1 MARQTTRGGTGRGGS
16 GRGGRGSGG
25 AGAPPGDGETPVE
38 GYVEPI
44 EIQEE
49 MERSFLEYSMSVIVA
64 RALPDVR
71 DGLKPVHR
79 RILYSMFDRGLRP
92 DRPHNKC
99 AKVVGDVMGTYHPHG
114 DSAIYE
120 ALARMV
126 QEFSLRHP
134 LIDGHGSFGG
144 RSPDDGPAA
153 MRYTECRLAP
163 LALELMAD
171 IDEET
176 VDMVANY
183 DGSDEEPVVLP
194 GRFPNLLINGS
205 QGIAVG
211 MATNIP
217 PHNMGEVID
226 AAIHVLNNP
235 GATPDDLMQFVKGP
249 DFPTGAL
256 ILGRQGILDAYR
268 TGRGSIKM
276 RAVAEI
282 EEGRVGDRIVVT
294 EFPYQTSVEVIE
306 QKITDLVRSG
316 DLDGISELRNASA
329 NQQPQLVIELKRD
342 ANANVVLNNLFKQTP
357 LQTSFGVNMLALVD
371 GVPRTLN
378 LAQAL
383 SHYIDHQIVVVTRR
397 SQYRLKKARDRAHIV
412 EGLLKAIDMLDLV
425 IATIRGSDDRPAA
438 RTALMATPF
447 EFSEEQAT
455 HILDMTLGRLTRLG
469 RTELEEEMA
478 KLLETI
484 AELEAILGDDTKL
497 RGVIATEMGAI
508 REKYADARRSIITHD
523 PGEMGVED
531 LIDDEEIVVTMTK
544 GGYIKSVAAAAFRT
558 QGRGGRGVQGARLK
572 EEDLVS
578 QVVHTSAHTYLLL
591 FSNHGK
597 VYRLRGHEIPMK
609 ERTARGTAAVNLV
622 PLAPNESIQAIIA
635 TREFSPDQYLVFA
648 TAQGQVKKTAMS
660 EYDKSRREG
669 FIAINLRQGD
679 ELVRVVATSGN
690 DDIFEVTR
698 GGMTIRF
705 NEADVRAMGRDAAG
719 VRGIRLK
726 ADDIV
731 VSCDVA
737 EDDTD
742 ILLVTDAGYGK
753 RTKLERFNRQARGG
767 QGVRG
772 IRLTGKRGSVV
783 AAFMVALDEEILLV
797 SSGGVV
803 IRTAAREIASQGR
816 DATGVRVMNL
826 DEGQSVAAVAR
837 VTAENDDE

>member
-1 MARQTTRGGTGRGGS
+1 MAQSTRGS
-16 GRGGRGSGG
+16 GRGGAGSGG
-25 AGAPPGDGETPVE
+25 GSEAPPGAEEPVS
-38 GYVEPI
+38 GSIEPI

-79 RILYSMFDRGLRP
+79 RILYSMFDNGQRP
-92 DRPHNKC
+92 DRPHSKC
-99 AKVVGDVMGTYHPHG
+99 AKVVGEVMGTYHPHG

-144 RSPDDGPAA
+144 RGPDDGAAA

-183 DGSDEEPVVLP
+183 DGSALEPVVLP
-194 GRFPNLLINGS
+194 GRFPNLLVNGS

-211 MATNIP
+211 MATNVP

-226 AAIHVLNNP
+226 AAIHVLHHP
-235 GATPDDLMQFVKGP
+235 EATPDELMEFVKGP
-249 DFPTGAL
+249 DFPTGAQ

-282 EEGRVGDRIVVT
+282 EEGRTGDRIVVS
-294 EFPYQTSVEVIE
+294 ELPYQTSVEVIE
-306 QKITDLVRSG
+306 QKITELVRAG
-316 DLDGISELRNASA
+316 DLDGISGMRNASA
-329 NQQPQLVIELKRD
+329 NQRPSLIIDLKRD
-342 ANANVVLNNLFKQTP
+342 ANANVVLNNLYKQTP

-383 SHYIDHQIVVVTRR
+383 SYYIEHQIEVIQRR
-397 SQYRLKKARDRAHIV
+397 SQYRLDKARNRAHIV
-412 EGLLKAIDMLDLV
+412 EGLLRAIDMLDQV
-425 IATIRGSDDRPAA
+425 IATIRGSADRPEA
-438 RTALMATPF
+438 RTALMAEPYS
-447 EFSEEQAT
+447 FSEVQAT

-469 RTELEEEMA
+469 RSELEAEMEELRA
-478 KLLETI
+478 TI
-484 AELEAILGDDTKL
+484 AELEAILSDDGKL
-497 RGVIATEMGAI
+497 RGVIETEMTAI
-508 REKYADARRSIITHD
+508 RAKHANPRRSVITHD

-531 LIDDEEIVVTMTK
+531 LIDDEDIVVTMTRA
-544 GGYIKSVAAAAFRT
+544 GYIKSVAAAAFRT

-578 QVVHTSAHTYLLL
+578 QVVHSSAHSFLLL
-591 FSNHGK
+591 FSNQGK

-609 ERTARGTAAVNLV
+609 DRTARGTAAVNLV
-622 PLAPNESIQAIIA
+622 PLAPNESITAIIT
-635 TREFSPDQYLVFA
+635 TREFSPEQFLVFA
-648 TAQGQVKKTAMS
+648 TAHGQVKKTALS

-669 FIAINLRQGD
+669 FIAINLRDGD
-679 ELVRVVATSGN
+679 ELVRVVATSGH
-690 DDIFEVTR
+690 DDLFEVTR
-698 GGMTIRF
+698 NGMTIRF
-705 NEADVRAMGRDAAG
+705 NEEDVRAMGRDAAG
-719 VRGIRLK
+719 VRGIRLR
-726 ADDIV
+726 AGDAV

-737 EDDTD
+737 ADDTD
-742 ILLVTDAGYGK
+742 ILIVTDAGYGK
-753 RTKLERFNRQARGG
+753 RTKLERFNRQTRGG

-772 IRLTGKRGSVV
+772 IRLTGTRGTVV
-783 AAFMVALDEEILLV
+783 AAFMIALDEEILLV

-803 IRTAAREIASQGR
+803 IRTLAREIASQGR

-826 DEGQSVAAVAR
+826 DEGQTVAAVAR
-837 VTAENDDE
+837 VSAEVEEA

>member
-1 MARQTTRGGTGRGGS
+1 MARQSTRGTGGRGGN
-16 GRGGRGSGG
+16 GDGND
-25 AGAPPGDGETPVE
+25 APPGGEEPP
-38 GYVEPI
+38 GGSVEPI

-134 LIDGHGSFGG
+134 LIDGHGNFGG

-176 VDMVANY
+176 VDMAANY

-226 AAIHVLNNP
+226 AAIHVLHNP
-235 GATPDDLMQFVKGP
+235 EATPDDLMAFVKGP

-282 EEGRVGDRIVVT
+282 EEGRNADRIVVT

-306 QKITDLVRSG
+306 QKISDLVRAG
-316 DLDGISELRNASA
+316 ELDGISAVLNSSA
-329 NQQPQLVIELKRD
+329 NQQPRLVIDLKRD
-342 ANANVVLNNLFKQTP
+342 ANANVVLNNLYKQTP

-371 GVPRTLN
+371 SVPRTLN

-383 SHYIDHQIVVVTRR
+383 SHYIDHQIEVITRR
-397 SQYRLKKARDRAHIV
+397 TQFRLRKAQERAHIV
-412 EGLLKAIDMLDLV
+412 EGLLRAIDMLDAV
-425 IATIRGSDDRPAA
+425 IATIRGSDDRPSA
-438 RTALMATPF
+438 RTALMAEPF
-447 EFSEEQAT
+447 VFTEIQAT

-469 RTELEEEMA
+469 RTELQEEMA

-484 AELEAILGDDTKL
+484 AELESILADDAKL
-497 RGVIATEMGAI
+497 RGVIATEMTAI
-508 REKYADARRSIITHD
+508 RDKYDNPRRSIITHD

-531 LIDDEEIVVTMTK
+531 LIDDEEIVVTMTSA
-544 GGYIKSVAAAAFRT
+544 GYIKSVAAAAFRT

-578 QVVHTSAHTYLLL
+578 QVVHSSSHSFLLL
-591 FSNHGK
+591 FSNQGK

-609 ERTARGTAAVNLV
+609 ERTAKGTAAVNLV
-622 PLAPNESIQAIIA
+622 PLAPNESIQAIIT

-648 TAQGQVKKTAMS
+648 TAQGQVKKTALS

-669 FIAINLRQGD
+669 FIAINLREGD
-679 ELVRVVATSGN
+679 ELVRVVATSGD

-698 GGMTIRF
+698 SGMTIRF
-705 NEADVRAMGRDAAG
+705 NETDVRAMGRDAAG
-719 VRGIRLK
+719 VRGIRLR
-726 ADDIV
+726 AGDAV

-737 EDDTD
+737 ADDTD
-742 ILLVTDAGYGK
+742 ILIVTDAGYGK

-826 DEGQSVAAVAR
+826 DDGQSVAAVAR
-837 VTAENDDE
+837 VTAENESE

>member
-1 MARQTTRGGTGRGGS
+1 MARQTTRGS
-16 GRGGRGSGG
+16 GGRGNSGDGTPPTGDEPDGG
-25 AGAPPGDGETPVE
+25 AI
-38 GYVEPI
+38 EPI

-49 MERSFLEYSMSVIVA
+49 MERSFLEYSMSVIVS

-134 LIDGHGSFGG
+134 LIDGG
-144 RSPDDGPAA
+144 RGPDDGPAA

-176 VDMVANY
+176 VDMIANY

-235 GATPDDLMQFVKGP
+235 EATPDDLMAFVKGP

-256 ILGRQGILDAYR
+256 IMGRQGILDAYR

-306 QKITDLVRSG
+306 QKISDLVRAG
-316 DLDGISELRNASA
+316 ELDGISGVLNSSA
-329 NQQPQLVIELKRD
+329 NQQPRLVIELKRD
-342 ANANVVLNNLFKQTP
+342 ANANVVLNNLYKQTP

-371 GVPRTLN
+371 SVPRTLN

-383 SHYIDHQIVVVTRR
+383 SHYIDHQIEVVTRR
-397 SQYRLKKARDRAHIV
+397 TEFRLRKARARAHIV
-412 EGLLKAIDMLDLV
+412 EGLLRAIDMLDAI
-425 IATIRGSDDRPAA
+425 IATIRASDDKSAA
-438 RTALMATPF
+438 RLALMAEPYSFT
-447 EFSEEQAT
+447 EIQAE
-455 HILDMTLGRLTRLG
+455 HILDMPLSRLTRLG
-469 RTELEEEMA
+469 RSQLEDELA
-478 KLLETI
+478 QLLETI
-484 AELEAILGDDTKL
+484 AELESILADDTKL
-497 RGVIATEMGAI
+497 RGVIATEMTAI
-508 REKYADARRSIITHD
+508 RDKYDNPRRSIITHD

-578 QVVHTSAHTYLLL
+578 QVVHSSSHSYLLL

-597 VYRLRGHEIPMK
+597 VYRLRGHEIPLK
-609 ERTARGTAAVNLV
+609 ERTAKGTAAVNLV
-622 PLAPNESIQAIIA
+622 PLAPNESVQAIIT

-648 TAQGQVKKTAMS
+648 TAQGQVKKTALS

-669 FIAINLRQGD
+669 FIAINLRDGD
-679 ELVRVVATSGN
+679 ELVRVVATSGT

-698 GGMTIRF
+698 NGMTIRF
-705 NEADVRAMGRDAAG
+705 NEEDVRAMGRDAAG
-719 VRGIRLK
+719 VRGIRLREGD
-726 ADDIV
+726 AV

-737 EDDTD
+737 ADDTD
-742 ILLVTDAGYGK
+742 ILIVTDAGYGK

-772 IRLTGKRGSVV
+772 IRLTGKRGFVV
-783 AAFMVALDEEILLV
+783 AAFMIALDEEILLV

-826 DEGQSVAAVAR
+826 DDGQSVAAVAR
-837 VTAENDDE
+837 VNAEDDTE